1 MAVKKFIRR
10 LLRAGRFDGR
20 VGPVALGAIHGWI
33 VDRRRPSAPV
43 AFTLYIDGVAVGD
56 FVTGVERPSLRA
68 AGFGDGR
75 HGFSVPIDPAWGASG
90 FSLIRV
96 RPRGRRLLP
105 HALKARLVVPG
116 APPARPASGAVR
128 ESGQIM
134 QAMRSL
140 LRQKA
145 ESQAAVNKALT
156 QKARALFKGKQ
167 WPELAALAEGLP
179 PFARPVAR
187 LYLLVGRGL
196 IYERRHDE
204 AITIFAAGAAEM
216 AEDAE
221 WSFYHGIALSRGGHH
236 EEGVALLADLVAR
249 YPREAKYL
257 GELASAQRAFGK
269 NLGSISEKARGHL
282 LQALE
287 TTRSKMRVE
296 WGGDFR
302 ARLFAA
308 RVLQDLRQFDD
319 AVQELDLVIDAKPL
333 NPEAV
338 WLRSQCLVSIGR
350 LADALADAKRVLA
363 INPVHQGAAYQVR
376 ILQGIAHLDGERPAG
391 TLAWLD
397 PDPAAGSASLADRL
411 RALGSTWIT
420 FDPAIDAARPA
431 DPLRVAL
438 NDAPAWAGRLIVDA
452 GGDRLELWRVALLE
466 GFLASG
472 YLQAPDRLQADL
484 ADLSPLVATA
494 EHPGQGDRAARP
506 TVPAYAGQR
515 VICMSRHGVVRFGG
529 GEHFIE
535 SVAQYYESQ
544 GMRPLVA
551 GARSTDAPYGHGEL
565 DGREYVFLPATDAAL
580 RRLFIEERPAFVHVL
595 SGLGYEVGAALE
607 YLAIPFVYGVH
618 FWRDCL
624 GTSDMDVRHFTDGDR
639 GPIPRQAFRYVIS
652 RAAVLYANST
662 FTRDVLEQAFGF
674 RAPVVYSLPD
684 DHTPSLPAGA
694 GPVSGLRDY
703 ILLLNA
709 KPEKGFDLL
718 LDLASRL
725 PDQAFVAVASQS
737 SLAEAQVMVQDRS
750 LANVH
755 IIEKIEQPG
764 LLYRDAL
771 AVVAPSYQF
780 IETFSRVCIEAQR
793 YGRPVIGS
801 DKGNVPYL
809 LQESGVILPEVIDLW
824 VEEIRRL
831 GTDADYR
838 KRRETLAR
846 ENAARYSHALQVNAI
861 RGLVGTLPQRVLIAV
876 GSGVGNMLHVG
887 PTIRAISRHLG
898 HKVDIVVAEEYRESL
913 FLLHDPLH
921 VNAVFALGRHVLDR
935 YYDIVFVTSSF
946 GEFRPAFAGRQVIF
960 ARDWQKFEPG
970 GPLHETVY
978 NLESARHLLGITYEP
993 DDVLDYYIGTLT
1005 WNGGGD
1011 RPLIGFHGGSK
1022 TGFWASKRWPGFA
1035 ALADRLKA
1043 RGFEC
1048 ASFGTADEY
1057 VEGTLDMTGGSLVDM
1072 ATAMKACRYF
1082 VSNDSGV
1089 MNIAN
1094 ALGLPVAAIFAPTN
1108 VGTRG
1113 PLRPGS
1119 SAVVLRK
1126 YCSPCEVTD
1135 AGRAIFQSGAC
1146 RCIGEIT
1153 VDEVEA
1159 HVLGEMRRLGLLAVT
1174 LEAAAT

>member
-1 MAVKKFIRR
+1 MAVKKFFRR
-10 LLRAGRFDGR
+10 LLGVGRFEGR

-33 VDRRRPSAPV
+33 VDRRQPAARV

-56 FVTGVERPSLRA
+56 FVTGIERASLHA

-75 HGFSVPIDPAWGASG
+75 HGFSVPIDPAWCTSG

-105 HALKARLVVPG
+105 HALKARLSVPG
-116 APPARPASGAVR
+116 APAARPAKGPER
-128 ESGQIM
+128 EGGQII
-134 QAMRSL
+134 QTMRSL
-140 LRQKA
+140 LRPKA
-145 ESQAAVNKALT
+145 ETQALV

-179 PFARPVAR
+179 PFAKPVAR

-204 AITIFAAGAAEM
+204 ASGVFAAGAADM

-221 WSFYHGIALSRGGHH
+221 WSFYHGIALSRGGRH
-236 EEGVALLADLVAR
+236 EEGVALLAGLVAR
-249 YPREAKYL
+249 YPRDAKYL

-269 NLGSISEKARGHL
+269 SLGSISDKARGYL
-282 LQALE
+282 LQSLE
-287 TTRSKMRVE
+287 TTRTRMRVE
-296 WGGDFR
+296 WGGDYR

-308 RVLQDLRQFDD
+308 RILQDLRQFAD
-319 AVQELDLVIDAKPL
+319 AVAELDLVIDAKPL

-397 PDPAAGSASLADRL
+397 PEPVAGGGLADRL
-411 RALGSTWIT
+411 RALGSTWVS
-420 FDPAIDAARPA
+420 FDRASGGTRPA
-431 DPLRVAL
+431 DRLRGAL

-452 GGDRLELWRVALLE
+452 GGGERLELWRIALLE
-466 GFLASG
+466 GLLASG
-472 YLQAPDRLQADL
+472 YLQVPDRLQAEL
-484 ADLSPLVATA
+484 AELSPLVATA
-494 EHPGQGDRAARP
+494 EYPGQTERLARP
-506 TVPAYAGQR
+506 PIPAHAGQR

-544 GMRPLVA
+544 GLRPLVA
-551 GARSTDAPYGHGEL
+551 GARSTDAPHGHGEL
-565 DGREYVFLPATDAAL
+565 DGRDYVFLPATDAAL

-607 YLAIPFVYGVH
+607 YLSIPFVYGVH

-662 FTRDVLEQAFGF
+662 FTRDILEQAFGF

-684 DHTPSLPAGA
+684 DNPPSLPAGA
-694 GPVSGLRDY
+694 GPLAGLRDY
-703 ILLLNA
+703 VLLLNA

-718 LDLASRL
+718 LDLAERL
-725 PDQAFVAVASQS
+725 PGQAFVAVASQS
-737 SLAEAQVMVQDRS
+737 SLAEAQVLVQERS

-809 LQESGVILPEVIDLW
+809 LQESGVILPEVTDLW
-824 VEEIRRL
+824 VDEIRRL

-838 KRRETLAR
+838 KRREVLAR

-861 RGLVGTLPQRVLIAV
+861 RGLVGTLTQRVLIAV

-887 PTIRAISRHLG
+887 PTIRAIARHLG

-913 FLLHDPLH
+913 FLLHDPQH

-935 YYDIVFVTSSF
+935 YYDIVFVTSCF
-946 GEFRPAFAGRQVIF
+946 GEFRPAFAGRQVLF

-970 GPLHETVY
+970 GSLHETVY
-978 NLESARHLLGITYEP
+978 NLESARQLLGVAYEP
-993 DDVLDYYIGTLT
+993 GDALDYYIGTLT
-1005 WNGGGD
+1005 WNGGGG

-1035 ALADRLKA
+1035 ELAERLKA

-1057 VEGTLDMTGGSLVDM
+1057 VEGTLDMTGGSLVEM
-1072 ATAMKACRYF
+1072 ATAMRACRYF
-1082 VSNDSGV
+1082 ISNDSGV

-1094 ALGLPVAAIFAPTN
+1094 AMGLPVAAIFAPTN
-1108 VGTRG
+1108 VETRG

-1153 VDEVEA
+1153 VDEVDA
-1159 HVLGEMRRLGLLAVT
+1159 HVMGEMRRLGLLAVT